1 MIQSL
6 WRYDERR
13 IRKSPMT
20 LVKRADV
27 LDIVPSTKG
36 RSTSSR
42 VRIRMRLVNN
52 SAALID
58 HPHFYTPYLRRL
70 EEEYTNLVDDDEA
83 REEWIK
89 KRKTLLRQS
98 KEVRRS
104 SLERLHRC

>member
-1 MIQSL
+1 MMQSL

-27 LDIVPSTKG
+27 LDVVPSTKG
-36 RSTSSR
+36 RSTSNR

-52 SAALID
+52 SAAID
-58 HPHFYTPYLRRL
+58 DLYFYTPYLRRL
-70 EEEYTNLVDDDEA
+70 EEEYTNLVDDDKA
-83 REEWIK
+83 REKWIK

-104 SLERLHRC
+104 SLERSHRC